1 MPRKLV
7 IHVGAQKCASSSL
20 QASLRSL
27 EAENPECFSFAFPK
41 PAALHE
47 LQQLIQRNDT
57 SGFAYLDETIS
68 RLSADQAVL
77 SHEMLGNRPR
87 LVSCIAD
94 RAIREHGFD
103 EVVIAGYTRLQS
115 NYHVSAFSQWFFRDQ
130 KMLQNDISVLK
141 RNQLDW
147 RLFSALER
155 SLIALVKSK
164 KDRSWRSNYQG
175 FVEGVK
181 HIEDRVRVVSN
192 HIPTRNNPYLLIENF
207 FELTGLKKPAKGCD
221 LGHYD
226 VRRNESFSPV
236 VVFALSSYLSL
247 KGLRPTCFPGPHE
260 GNRWLFRVCD
270 RLDSDSSLSRDA
282 ELLFERSL
290 LDQLCGHL
298 DCRVLGDNYVYCQEM
313 NVDQTFF
320 QPSDTARLMSWEEIF
335 DLVNLTA
342 KNRELKLIKR
352 FNCRAQDLFMNAAR
366 AEIVS
371 N

>member
-27 EAENPECFSFAFPK
+27 EADNPECFSFAFPK
-41 PAALHE
+41 PAALRE

-94 RAIREHGFD
+94 RAIQEHGFD

-115 NYHVSAFSQWFFRDQ
+115 NYHISAFSQWFFRDQ

-175 FVEGVK
+175 FVQGVK
-181 HIEDRVRVVSN
+181 QLGDRVRVVSN
-192 HIPTRNNPYLLIENF
+192 HIPTRDNPYSLIENF
-207 FELTGLKKPAKGCD
+207 FDLTGLKKPARLVD
-221 LGHYD
+221 LGRYD
-226 VRRNESFSPV
+226 VRKNESFLPV
-236 VVFALSSYLSL
+236 VIYALSSYLSL

-282 ELLFERSL
+282 EQIFGSSL
-290 LDQLCGHL
+290 TNQLCGHL
-298 DCRVLGDNYVYCQEM
+298 DCRVSDDNYAYCQEM
-313 NVDQTFF
+313 NVDQGFF
-320 QPSDTARLMSWEEIF
+320 QPSDVARQMSWEEIL
-335 DLVNLTA
+335 DLALSTA
-342 KNRELKLIKR
+342 KNRELKSIQK
-352 FNCRAQDLFMNAAR
+352 FNVRAQDLFMNAAR